1 MEYHH
6 REELVPLLH
15 CDWEGDA
22 AGFAENDWARDE
34 PDRHLVQYL
43 RRLGDGQILY
53 NTLGHCRSHWDMVPL
68 ADYYPSTERCSWEK
82 PQYHELL
89 RRGLRWALGADA

>member
-1 MEYHH
+1 
-6 REELVPLLH
+6 
-15 CDWEGDA
+15 
-22 AGFAENDWARDE
+22 
-34 PDRHLVQYL
+34 
-43 RRLGDGQILY
+43 
-53 NTLGHCRSHWDMVPL
+53 VPL